1 MDAIVTKCLHCD
13 EPVPE
18 MVGRGRKKQFCC
30 EAHRKAHSRINGQKA
45 PAQYYVQNP
54 PTATLNPLISLS
66 AFVRKFGPIPPRGSV
81 STNAPGNSLGEA
93 SPRES

>member
-1 MDAIVTKCLHCD
+1 MDTIVTKCLHCD

-18 MVGRGRKKQFCC
+18 TVGRGRKKKFCRD
-30 EAHRKAHSRINGQKA
+30 AHRKAYSRINGQKA
-45 PAQYYVQNP
+45 PTQYYGPKP

>member
-30 EAHRKAHSRINGQKA
+30 DAHRKAHSRDKKHR
-45 PAQYYVQNP
+45 PSTMVQNP
-54 PTATLNPLISLS
+54 PTATLNQLISVS
-66 AFVRKFGPIPPRGSV
+66 VFVRKFGPIPPLGSR
-81 STNAPGNSLGEA
+81 STRSHGSSLVEG
-93 SPRES
+93 